1 MRLRFL
7 YTPQA
12 NKKVT
17 TEDSELD
24 KIVAEL
30 SIEMAADADKKIAD
44 WMRGNVDA
52 ADVVTALTKKA
63 EAESKFVEDV
73 FSHLNDKKNL
83 SSQLTKTL
91 IFLIKKQTKLR
102 MWLKPFSK

>member
-1 MRLRFL
+1 MRLWFL

-73 FSHLNDKKNL
+73 FSHLNDKKNPFITTDKNTYL
-83 SSQLTKTL
+83 SN
-91 IFLIKKQTKLR
+91 
-102 MWLKPFSK
+102 